1 MLTFRSL
8 FRQTLKEVE
17 TGALVGPMS
26 LDEVDAAFPLSR
38 RFGVQQGQKV
48 RCVDDFTTSGVI
60 ACAQV
65 VESPRPHTLDTIAAL
80 CMSLMAGSPSKE
92 QWKSRFFDLKERTLP
107 AVCGQ
112 PAFGVFRLHCCFLT
126 RQHRPPLPSG
136 RGRPLCCP

>member
-1 MLTFRSL
+1 MR
-8 FRQTLKEVE
+8 K
-17 TGALVGPMS
+17 
-26 LDEVDAAFPLSR
+26 
-38 RFGVQQGQKV
+38 
-48 RCVDDFTTSGVI
+48 
-60 ACAQV
+60 V

-136 RGRPLCCP
+136 RGHPLCCPLSLGHPREGVRWLGPTTLMTLSLLPRPMKWPQWQEESNLSSRLKIIYSP